1 MPLPRYG
8 VAAGTFHGFTRDPS
22 HDFGHWY
29 HGHLTL
35 TTPEGPYHAA
45 LDVDSPDD
53 NGVAYRV
60 VDGLTTADVAAVR
73 ALPDGFHPLAS
84 TPASGALD
92 YVRSPR
98 LQDAAWLAAPAA
110 LARRLRRLVARP
122 APGAAAFG
130 PDLLDRLAGP
140 LPGRTFPWVPSD
152 GDNALDVLQPYLR
165 AANRIYVF
173 GQRFDGG
180 AGGPGVHD
188 VHLNQGDPYG
198 SQWWPDNGTWQD
210 GAVVCEHPSGTVA
223 VWQIKF
229 DTQVLT
235 TDDAGHPR

>member
-8 VAAGTFHGFTRDPS
+8 VAAGTFHDFTRDPS

-92 YVRSPR
+92 YVRSPQ

-152 GDNALDVLQPYLR
+152 GDNALDVLQPYLH
-165 AANRIYVF
+165 AASRIYVF

>member
-8 VAAGTFHGFTRDPS
+8 VAAGTFHSFTRDPS

-35 TTPEGPYHAA
+35 ATPDGPCASA
-45 LDVDSPDD
+45 LDVDAPRDT
-53 NGVAYRV
+53 GVAYRV
-60 VDGLTTADVAAVR
+60 VDDLTVEHIAAVR

-92 YVRSPR
+92 YARSPM
-98 LQDAAWLAAPAA
+98 LQDTAWLAAAAA
-110 LARRLRRLVARP
+110 LFRRVRLAVTRP
-122 APGAAAFG
+122 APGSPAFG
-130 PDLLDRLAGP
+130 PDLADRLAAR
-140 LPGRTFPWVPSD
+140 LPERTARAFPWVRSN
-152 GDNALDVLQPYLR
+152 GDNALDVLLPHVR
-165 AANRIYVF
+165 AASRIYVF
-173 GQRFDGG
+173 GQRFDHGL
-180 AGGPGVHD
+180 GVHD
-188 VHLNQGDPYG
+188 VHLNQGDPVDSPWY
-198 SQWWPDNGTWQD
+198 PDNGIWQD
-210 GAVVCEHPSGTVA
+210 GAVVCEHSDGRVV